1 MKIHEL
7 EQVNEGWEKAAP
19 LAANA
24 ASSLAKPVS
33 RFFGKLSGSEREEL
47 IKDIAGL
54 MGKNKWAGEATPLKA
69 YQATKQLG
77 PKAVA
82 KVKADPTIL
91 GDVSKEVNAA
101 RGLTVGSKA
110 TNVAAKSWKGT
121 KSIASGVTTLTKI
134 GLHVAVAEAILEPL
148 YQYYKVME
156 VADQYLQQNE
166 IPDEYKSQY
175 KSVEEW
181 YKKYREQQLSGAIA
195 KMAVVLV
202 GVKFAELP
210 LGVISNL
217 LKVSKLTRSVGSVIG
232 FTNLAIG
239 AVLAQELKDSSF
251 ANGFAKVMAEGIM
264 GIPTAGIIGGPT
276 AAVLDGILGN
286 AIDRAKKND
295 GKPVAADEPAKT
307 PPVGG
312 SQSTKPPAE
321 QPNAKADKD
330 ATSTPAPAAPGKKLS
345 PTGYELA
352 PNASPVEKWIDIGGG
367 YVKDPVTGQIAN
379 RANLGLQ

>member
-7 EQVNEGWEKAAP
+7 EQVNEGGYDKAIP
-19 LAANA
+19 LVTNA

-33 RFFGKLSGSEREEL
+33 RFFGRIFGSEREEL
-47 IKDIAGL
+47 IKDIASL
-54 MGKNKWAGEATPLKA
+54 MGKNKWEGEATPLSA
-69 YQATKQLG
+69 YYAAKKLG
-77 PKAVA
+77 PKAVE
-82 KVKADPTIL
+82 KVRSDSSIL
-91 GDVSKEVNAA
+91 GDVSKEVNKA
-101 RGLTVGSKA
+101 RGLTTGSKIVGA
-110 TNVAAKSWKGT
+110 AGKSAKGAKVIAGGVAK
-121 KSIASGVTTLTKI
+121 LTEF
-134 GLHVAVAEAILEPL
+134 GLHAAIAEAILEPL

-166 IPDEYKSQY
+166 IPDEFKSQY
-175 KSVEEW
+175 KSAEEW

-195 KMAVVLV
+195 KMAVVLM
-202 GVKFAELP
+202 GVKFAEMP
-210 LGVISNL
+210 LGVVGNL
-217 LKVSKLTRSVGSVIG
+217 LAFRFKKTAAVLK
-232 FTNLAIG
+232 FTNVAIG
-239 AVLAQELKDSSF
+239 AVLANELKNSSF
-251 ANGFAKVMAEGIM
+251 ANGFARVMAEGIM
-264 GIPTAGIIGGPT
+264 GIPLAGIIGGPT
-276 AAVLDGILGN
+276 AAALDGILGD
-286 AIDRAKKND
+286 AVERAKKNG

-307 PPVGG
+307 PPAGG

-367 YVKDPVTGQIAN
+367 YVKDPATGQIAN